1 MEPEAAPEAPSFW
14 SGTPLA
20 AAAAP
25 SLSLLPGAA
34 SSSGM
39 LGSDGRKWVAA
50 ATMRDGKREYRDER
64 GYRQR
69 NEETE
74 SDSGT

>member
-1 MEPEAAPEAPSFW
+1 
-14 SGTPLA
+14 
-20 AAAAP
+20 
-25 SLSLLPGAA
+25 
-34 SSSGM
+34 M